1 MNDLVTRPIEVT
13 PDIIDS
19 RYRLVITAA
28 KRARQLMEGSPVKVD
43 KRYLKETTTALQEIL
58 EKKIPILTGEDAI
71 RVEAN
76 RREKLRERVRS
87 EERFSYS
94 RGYALE
100 TSDAIHAEVMTY
112 HHPEEGSAQPVDG
125 EHDTE
130 DTDVED

>member
-1 MNDLVTRPIEVT
+1 MYTLILISKLT
-13 PDIIDS
+13 PRTQIFGTYSTYQEAWDH
-19 RYRLVITAA
+19 
-28 KRARQLMEGSPVKVD
+28 
-43 KRYLKETTTALQEIL
+43 LQEIL